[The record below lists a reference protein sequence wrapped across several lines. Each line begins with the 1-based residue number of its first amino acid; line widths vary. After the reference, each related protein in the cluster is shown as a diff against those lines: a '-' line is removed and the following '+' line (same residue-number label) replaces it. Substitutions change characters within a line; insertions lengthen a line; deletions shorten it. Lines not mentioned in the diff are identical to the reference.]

1 MRAKFVMIAT
11 LILISACAE
20 KTVDQL
26 TYSERKELAG
36 KFIQNC
42 KEQGLSIESPEM
54 VDCFNIE
61 AARETKRRED
71 SVQRAQDIGMAI
83 SAGAKEFGDGYGRAA
98 SSYQRPINCTSNRI
112 GNYTNTRCY

>member
-1 MRAKFVMIAT
+1 MRIKIMIAAIIF
-11 LILISACAE
+11 LLPACAE

-26 TYSERKELAG
+26 TYSERKELAA
-36 KFIQNC
+36 KLIQNC
-42 KEQGLSIESPEM
+42 KDQGLSMESPEM
-54 VDCFNIE
+54 AECFEIE
-61 AARETKRRED
+61 AKRETKRRQD

-83 SAGAKEFGDGYGRAA
+83 SAGAQEFGDGYNKAA